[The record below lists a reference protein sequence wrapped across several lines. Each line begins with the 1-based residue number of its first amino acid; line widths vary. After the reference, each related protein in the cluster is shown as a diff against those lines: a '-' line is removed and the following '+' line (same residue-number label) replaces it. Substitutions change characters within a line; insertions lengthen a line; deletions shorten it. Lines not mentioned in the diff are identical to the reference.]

1 MSTMAKCTICDQEL
15 DIRGMRMHMTK
26 HNIEQTSVQTPVPTN
41 VQNST
46 LEDSNKL
53 KNDLATLSD
62 SIRTKDADIALL
74 NDSIKQKDV
83 EFEQVKA
90 ELEDA
95 TSLEHEQDIVR
106 NVFKKLTPDAYEL
119 IGRQLGFVVLEDS
132 GNKGNGPSL
141 DEINDSIVNGQRKQM
156 VSQIKRYGVYDF
168 WTDYYAYLKN
178 SENIDAAFEQF
189 ADAVISYFRI
199 STQGKMKDSA
209 PATDQ
214 SEAPATTIT
223 TDNQEKV
230 SKLEDHEPDP
240 AEYIFIGDNKQPGWK
255 FYPEMGFSLK
265 LS

>member
-26 HNIEQTSVQTPVPTN
+26 HNIEQNPVQTN
-41 VQNST
+41 AQNST

-95 TSLEHEQDIVR
+95 TSLEHEQNIVR
-106 NVFKKLTPDAYEL
+106 DVLKKLTPEAYEL
-119 IGRQLGFVVLEDS
+119 IGRQLGFVSFENSVELGDKETIS
-132 GNKGNGPSL
+132 TIHESL
-141 DEINDSIVNGQRKQM
+141 VNGQRRQM
-156 VSQIKRYGVYDF
+156 VSQIKKYGLYDF
-168 WTDYYAYLKN
+168 WQAYKDYLYGAGMDDAQAYQYF
-178 SENIDAAFEQF
+178 S
-189 ADAVISYFRI
+189 DAVISYFRI
-199 STQGKMKDSA
+199 ATQGKMNDST
-209 PATDQ
+209 PGEDPG
-214 SEAPATTIT
+214 EAPGTTIT

-230 SKLEDHEPDP
+230 SKLEDRAPAPD
-240 AEYIFIGDNKQPGWK
+240 EYIFIGDKKQSGWK